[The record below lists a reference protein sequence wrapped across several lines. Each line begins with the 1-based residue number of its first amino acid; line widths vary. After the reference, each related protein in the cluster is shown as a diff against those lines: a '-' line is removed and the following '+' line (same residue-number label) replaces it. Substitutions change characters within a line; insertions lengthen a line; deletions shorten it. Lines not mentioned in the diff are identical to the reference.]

1 MQGWEQ
7 GSVLAASRGPG
18 PGCRSLLCVCHLD
31 KHVCIWVSGQGVCV
45 YLWRHMLLGGYGDVC
60 QWVGQSSVTVCVRI
74 CEWVYWEGPF
84 WEWIGVCM
92 CESVCVSVFGWGALM
107 YVCVGAGDLWGVSV
121 FVRVGGSLV

>member
-1 MQGWEQ
+1 
-7 GSVLAASRGPG
+7 
-18 PGCRSLLCVCHLD
+18 
-31 KHVCIWVSGQGVCV
+31 
-45 YLWRHMLLGGYGDVC
+45 MLLGGYGDVC

-121 FVRVGGSLV
+121 FVRVGGGHWCENVGAFGGVDGRVDIVCA